1 MPCIERNNRMSR
13 ADFKRALATQIRAVA
28 ALVSQRNASYA
39 GTDALKCWH
48 KRGLAGLLIRLEDKL
63 ARFDTFTESGGA
75 SEAEWQE
82 LLSDIAGYGLCGLVW
97 LAHGQDACVK
107 GGDDG

>member
-1 MPCIERNNRMSR
+1 MKRR
-13 ADFKRALATQIRAVA
+13 DFEQSLAAQARAVSH
-28 ALVSQRNASYA
+28 LVNSRNVTYA
-39 GTDALKCWH
+39 GTDALKCWR

-63 ARFDTFTESGGA
+63 ARFDTFIERGQA

-107 GGDDG
+107 GGDDE

>member
-1 MPCIERNNRMSR
+1 MSR

-28 ALVSQRNASYA
+28 ALVNQRNASYA
-39 GTDALKCWH
+39 GTDALKCWRR
-48 KRGLAGLLIRLEDKL
+48 RGLAGLLIRLEDKL
-63 ARFDTFTESGGA
+63 ARFDTFVESGGV

-97 LAHGQDACVK
+97 LANGQDAYVK
-107 GGDDG
+107 GGDDE